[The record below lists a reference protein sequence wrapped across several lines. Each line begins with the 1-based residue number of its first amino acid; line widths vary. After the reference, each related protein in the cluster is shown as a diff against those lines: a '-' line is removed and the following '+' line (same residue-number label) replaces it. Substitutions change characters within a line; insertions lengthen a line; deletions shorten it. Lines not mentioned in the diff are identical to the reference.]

1 MGRDLKRWRVRAL
14 MLAIVLLTVACA
26 RQPEEDA
33 RPVTET
39 EARMAMG
46 VLSSIAAKRTTHAM
60 EELCALSL
68 DDCSGMSG
76 AVLSAPESAPG
87 EDGAPT
93 VLCSRGAGSGAW
105 MLVVEGEDGS
115 GRPYVSQV
123 VFGRDGDRVVTLRE
137 PAFWLGIGYPSPKV
151 VGSTSWSTAY
161 SPSGDTAVA
170 HTEKVLV
177 QARAACQ

>member
-1 MGRDLKRWRVRAL
+1 MGRDLKRRWVRAL
-14 MLAIVLLTVACA
+14 LLAIVVLPAACA
-26 RQPEEDA
+26 RETESA

-39 EARMAMG
+39 EAKMAMG

-60 EELCALSL
+60 EELCELSL

-87 EDGAPT
+87 EQDAPT

-105 MLVVEGEDGS
+105 MLVVEGQDGT
-115 GRPYVSQV
+115 GRPYTSQV

-137 PAFWLGIGYPSPKV
+137 PAFWLGVGYSSPKV

-161 SPSGDTAVA
+161 SPSGETAVA
-170 HTEKVLV
+170 HSEKVLS